1 MPQQKIGQ
9 AGLWMAGWLSA
20 TLAMTIAGR
29 ELAHSVSV
37 FEMMMFRSL
46 IATLIL
52 TPIIFLNG
60 ELTGR
65 LSQLRL
71 HAARN
76 VLHYAGQ
83 YAWFSALL
91 LIPLVEVIAIEFTM
105 PLWIAILASAF
116 LAERMYG
123 AKIAAL
129 VIGFGGVLMIAKP
142 GMTFNPGHVVA
153 LTSALLFAC
162 TVTMTKYITRRDT
175 ALTVIFLMFS
185 MQIVI
190 GAIPAYLT
198 WVWPPVES
206 YKWIAI
212 VALTGTGSHYCL
224 SRAISLADATLV
236 MPMDFLRLPLT
247 ALAGYL
253 IYAEGIDGWSIL
265 GALLI
270 LAANTINLMKA
281 RTT

>member
-20 TLAMTIAGR
+20 TLAMTIVGR

-60 ELTGR
+60 GLTGR

-116 LAERMYG
+116 LAESVAIRQ
-123 AKIAAL
+123 AA
-129 VIGFGGVLMIAKP
+129 
-142 GMTFNPGHVVA
+142 
-153 LTSALLFAC
+153 
-162 TVTMTKYITRRDT
+162 R
-175 ALTVIFLMFS
+175 
-185 MQIVI
+185 
-190 GAIPAYLT
+190 
-198 WVWPPVES
+198 
-206 YKWIAI
+206 
-212 VALTGTGSHYCL
+212 
-224 SRAISLADATLV
+224 
-236 MPMDFLRLPLT
+236 LRL
-247 ALAGYL
+247 A
-253 IYAEGIDGWSIL
+253 S
-265 GALLI
+265 LLI
-270 LAANTINLMKA
+270 RLGLAHRASEVLEVASAAPATQ
-281 RTT
+281 